1 MRNIRIKENGAPAA
15 TSASR
20 SRFPFG
26 TASDV
31 AANSLTQ
38 ANHLMPQSPPPPYEA
53 HSERESNAA
62 GRPSISSNVLPPSY
76 YEAVGQTS
84 GSSSSCDGRVIQW
97 TDPGGHDLYC
107 MCHECQARYLT
118 AEDEEPDNTQD
129 NCADA
134 VFPIET
140 HFLMQE
146 VLADGMAFCSLM

>member
-1 MRNIRIKENGAPAA
+1 
-15 TSASR
+15 
-20 SRFPFG
+20 
-26 TASDV
+26 V
-31 AANSLTQ
+31 L
-38 ANHLMPQSPPPPYEA
+38 
-53 HSERESNAA
+53 
-62 GRPSISSNVLPPSY
+62 LPPSY
-76 YEAVGQTS
+76 YEAVGQV
-84 GSSSSCDGRVIQW
+84 SSNGSCDGRIANW

-118 AEDEEPDNTQD
+118 AEDEEPENSIHD